1 MKSLQRIIATMC
13 LSAVL
18 ATAGWAQVP
27 KPSDVFGFEPGADYK
42 LAMYDQMLDYYKQ
55 LDDASDRV
63 TMREI
68 GESTLGRPML
78 VLFISSEENLKN
90 LEKYRKISE
99 DMARARIDGATAEK
113 NSMEGKAVIW
123 IDGGLHATE
132 VAGAQ
137 MTPELAYKVA
147 TVETREMKKIRDEVI
162 LILMPVMNPDGLDIV
177 ANWYYENLG
186 TEYEVSRP
194 PWLYHH
200 YVGHDNNRDW
210 FMNNIS
216 ESYHVNEVLYNEW
229 YPQIVYNHHQTSPAW
244 ARIFI
249 PPFSNPVNTR
259 IHPGATTGTS
269 LIGTAMGNRFA
280 MERMP
285 GVISQTTFSM
295 WWNGGMRT
303 VPYFHN
309 MIGILTETAHA
320 SPTPRYYP
328 PDSIPKSIGG
338 RRGGM
343 PSNGTN
349 IFYSDPWKGGESK
362 FRDAVDY
369 MLTGSMA
376 VLDMAADRREE
387 YLMNIY
393 RMGRDGIEANVLED
407 TYAYVIPAEQ
417 HDPGEALNL
426 VNILRQGGVEMH
438 TAKKAFTAGGKS
450 YEAGSY
456 IAYGAQA
463 FRPYL
468 VDLMEKQEYPDQ
480 FLYPGGPP
488 TPPYDLAGWTLPMQM
503 GVTVDKINDKFT
515 ASADPIATRA
525 AVVKGK
531 VSGKAGFGY
540 AYGGTENIANK
551 VTNVLLKSGAKVHRV
566 MEASGDLTAGM
577 FIVEDMDGLK
587 ETVTSIAEE
596 HGLNFTGVGDAPS
609 GNVKAIKQ
617 KKVGLYKSWVANM
630 DEGWTRWLLTQYE
643 FDWDTL
649 HNADIQSNDL
659 SQYSAIIVPDQSPK
673 AILNGHAPGTMPAAY
688 TGGVGLEGTL
698 KLSEYVKG
706 GGTLICFDRA
716 SDYAIEQFGLPL
728 ENSVAGKTANQ
739 FFIPGSLIRTNVN
752 TSHSLALGTQGE
764 VAASFSRSRAY
775 EVVKRR
781 TKMEGGTLNTLPPPA
796 AQNVEIVASYAKE
809 DLLMSGWA
817 LGEEKTIGGKAAMI
831 NAKHGDGNVV
841 LFGFR
846 PQFRGQPRATYQ
858 LVFNA
863 IYEGAME

>member
-1 MKSLQRIIATMC
+1 MKSLKRIILSLC
-13 LSAVL
+13 LVL
-18 ATAGWAQVP
+18 AYSTGWSQVP
-27 KPSDVFGFEPGADYK
+27 KPADVFGFEPGADYK
-42 LAMYDQMLDYYKQ
+42 LAMYDQMLDYFKQ

-63 TMREI
+63 VMREI
-68 GESTLGRPML
+68 GKSVLGRPML
-78 VLFISSEENLKN
+78 LLFISSEENLQN
-90 LEKYRKISE
+90 LEKYRQISE
-99 DMARARIDGATAEK
+99 EMARARIDR
-113 NSMEGKAVIW
+113 GKAEQNAVDGKAIIW

-137 MTPELAYKVA
+137 MTPELAYRVA
-147 TVETREMKKIRDEVI
+147 TEETREMQKIRDEVI
-162 LILMPVMNPDGLDIV
+162 TLLMPVMNPDGLDIV
-177 ANWYYENLG
+177 ASWYYENLG

-210 FMNNIS
+210 FMNNIP
-216 ESYHVNEVLYNEW
+216 ESYHVSEVIYNEW
-229 YPQIVYNHHQTSPAW
+229 YPQIVMNHHQTSPAW

-249 PPFSNPVNTR
+249 PPFSNPVNPR
-259 IHPGATTGTS
+259 IHPGATTGTN
-269 LIGTAMGNRFA
+269 LIGTVMGNRFA

-285 GVISQTTFSM
+285 GAVSFQTFSM

-309 MIGILTETAHA
+309 MIGILTEVAHA

-328 PDSIPKSIGG
+328 PDSIPKTLGG

-369 MLTGSMA
+369 MITASMA
-376 VLDMAADRREE
+376 VLDMAADRKEE
-387 YLMNIY
+387 YLTNIY
-393 RMGRDGIEANVLED
+393 NMGRDGIEANLLED
-407 TYAYVIPAEQ
+407 TYAYVIPADQ
-417 HDPGEALNL
+417 HDAGEAMNL
-426 VNILRQGGVEMH
+426 VNVLRQGGIEVH
-438 TAKKAFTAGGKS
+438 QAKKSFTADGKS
-450 YEAGSY
+450 YGAGSY

-468 VDLMEKQEYPDQ
+468 VDLLEKQEYPDQ

-503 GVTVDKINDKFT
+503 GVTVDKIMDEFSAST
-515 ASADPIATRA
+515 DPIETRASATE
-525 AVVKGK
+525 GK

-540 AYGGTENIANK
+540 AYSGDVNAANK
-551 VTNVLLKSGAKVHRV
+551 VTNMLLKQGAKVHRA
-566 MEASGDLTAGM
+566 MEASGDLAAGS

-587 ETVTSIAEE
+587 ETLEQIGEE
-596 HGLNFTGVGDAPS
+596 HGLSFTGVNDAPT
-609 GNVKAIKQ
+609 GNVKAIQQ

-649 HNADIQSNDL
+649 HNADIREKDL
-659 SQYSAIIVPDQSPK
+659 SQYSAIIIPDQNPK
-673 AILNGHAPGTMPAAY
+673 AILNGHSVGTMPEKY
-688 TGGVGLEGTL
+688 TGGIGLEGTM
-698 KLSEYVKG
+698 KLSEYVKAG
-706 GGTLICFDRA
+706 GSLICFDRA
-716 SDYAIEQFGLPL
+716 SDYAIQQFGLPL
-728 ENSVAGKTANQ
+728 SNTVEGKSPNQ
-739 FFIPGSLIRTNVN
+739 FFIPGSLIKANVK
-752 TSHSLALGTQGE
+752 TDHSLALGMQPE

-775 EVVKRR
+775 EVVQRR
-781 TKMEGGTLNTLPPPA
+781 TKMEGGTLNTLPPPP
-796 AQNVEIVASYAKE
+796 AQAVEIVASYAKD

-817 LGEEKTIGGKAAMI
+817 LGEEKTIGGKAALV
-831 NAKHGDGNVV
+831 NASHGEGNVV
-841 LFGFR
+841 LFAFR

-858 LVFNA
+858 LLFNA
-863 IYEGAME
+863 IYEGAMK